1 MFIVSDE
8 ILVSVIIPFY
18 NNKIWLQEALE
29 SVGAQTERN
38 FEIIL
43 VNDGSKEE
51 IDDVIALCS
60 CKIKVVNTENR
71 GAANAR
77 NTGILQS
84 RGKYLAFL
92 DSDDLWLP
100 NKLERQVQFMQLNN
114 YKWSHTDYTK
124 FDNNRTFV
132 KYVSCNLAGNIFPK
146 CLVWNPIATPCV
158 MIDRETVIHHKLGF
172 ASGKKVGEDNFFWEQ
187 MGKIADLGHLDEAL
201 TEVRIHGNNIAY
213 NAMLQLRGRGDLVSN
228 IKSNKLSFRSSFTYY
243 YLLLIIY
250 FCKYSFQI
258 VERFAKA
265 IKIDTMRLLIV
276 FKFLFGIAYINFR
289 IIRIII
295 I

>member
-1 MFIVSDE
+1 MSDE

-18 NNKIWLQEALE
+18 SNKIWLGEALA
-29 SVGAQTERN
+29 SVVAQTEKK

-43 VNDGSKEE
+43 VNDGSKEKIE
-51 IDDVIALCS
+51 DIITS
-60 CKIKVVNTENR
+60 CHGKIKVINTENR

-77 NTGILQS
+77 NTGILES

-100 NKLERQVQFMQLNN
+100 NKLEKQVQFMVLNN

-124 FDNNRTFV
+124 FDNDRTFV
-132 KYVSCNLAGNIFPK
+132 NYVSCNLRGNIFPK

-158 MIDRETVIHHKLGF
+158 MIDRETVVQHKLGF

-187 MGKIADLGHLDEAL
+187 MGKIADLGHLNEAL
-201 TEVRIHGNNIAY
+201 TGVRIHGNNIAY
-213 NAMLQLRGRGDLVSN
+213 NAMLQLRGRGDLIMN
-228 IKSNKLSFRSSFTYY
+228 IKSNKDTFRNFFTYF

-258 VERFAKA
+258 VDKFANA
-265 IKIDTMRLLIV
+265 IKIDIDKMQIV

-289 IIRIII
+289 IIRLII
-295 I
+295 

>member
-1 MFIVSDE
+1 MSYE

-18 NNKIWLQEALE
+18 NNKKWLGEAIA
-29 SVGAQTERN
+29 SVVAQTERN
-38 FEIIL
+38 FEIII
-43 VNDGSKEE
+43 VNDGSKEKIE
-51 IDDVIALCS
+51 DVIAICNS
-60 CKIKVVNTENR
+60 KIKVINTENR

-77 NTGILQS
+77 NTGIMQS

-100 NKLERQVQFMQLNN
+100 NKLEKQVQFMQLNN
-114 YKWSHTDYTK
+114 YKWSHTDYTR
-124 FDNNRTFV
+124 FDNYRKFV
-132 KYVSCNLAGNIFPK
+132 KYVHCNLAGNIFPK

-158 MIDRETVIHHKLGF
+158 MIEREIIIHNNLGF

-187 MGKIADLGHLDEAL
+187 MGKIADLGHLEEAL
-201 TEVRIHGNNIAY
+201 TYVRIHGKNTAY

-228 IKSNKLSFRSSFTYY
+228 IKSNKESFRTNFTYF

-250 FCKYSFQI
+250 FCKYSFQTI
-258 VERFAKA
+258 ERFANA
-265 IKIDTMRLLIV
+265 LKIDIERLQIV

-289 IIRIII
+289 IIRTII
-295 I
+295 